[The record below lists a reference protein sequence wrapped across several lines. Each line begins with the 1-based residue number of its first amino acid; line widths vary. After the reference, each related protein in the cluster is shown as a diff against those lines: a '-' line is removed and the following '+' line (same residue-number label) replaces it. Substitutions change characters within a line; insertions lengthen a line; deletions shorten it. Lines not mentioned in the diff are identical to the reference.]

1 MSSLLSRRVLSK
13 EDEAS
18 STDAEVTRE
27 DQDKINRFSSLHNR
41 IRNLDEQ
48 LAVKKKDKEDLE
60 EVTQEL
66 ELVLDEEEPVRYK
79 VGSTFYSVP
88 LSEAQTMLQEATSDA
103 DSEIE
108 KLEDE
113 VGVVKEEMDKLKA
126 ELYARFGRGINLE
139 A

>member
-1 MSSLLSRRVLSK
+1 M
-13 EDEAS
+13 
-18 STDAEVTRE
+18 
-27 DQDKINRFSSLHNR
+27 H
-41 IRNLDEQ
+41 
-48 LAVKKKDKEDLE
+48 
-60 EVTQEL
+60 
-66 ELVLDEEEPVRYK
+66 RYK

-103 DSEIE
+103 DSDIE

-113 VGVVKEEMDKLKA
+113 VGVVREEMDKLKA